1 MSSYTEP
8 MMTGS
13 SMKNSNNQR
22 CLTTVTKVSRSDLCP
37 QVRITKNTTKILRRK
52 ILILL

>member
-22 CLTTVTKVSRSDLCP
+22 CLTTVTRVSRTDLRL
-37 QVRITKNTTKILRRK
+37 QVRMTKNPTKIVHKK